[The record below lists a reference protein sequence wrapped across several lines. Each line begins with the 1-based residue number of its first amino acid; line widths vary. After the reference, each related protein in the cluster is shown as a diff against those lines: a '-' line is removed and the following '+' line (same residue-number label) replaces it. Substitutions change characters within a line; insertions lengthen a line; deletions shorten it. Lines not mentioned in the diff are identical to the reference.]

1 MCCLELGVVHFV
13 KPTTSPTNV
22 ATLVDKMEKF
32 GGGSKLLRWRNTL
45 VCLVRIVG
53 KYEVAFDEPDITQYL
68 DDVEAL

>member
-32 GGGSKLLRWRNTL
+32 GGGSKLLRWRN
-45 VCLVRIVG
+45 
-53 KYEVAFDEPDITQYL
+53 
-68 DDVEAL
+68 ALLLTNYGCRHA